1 MREKFTLIK
10 SLQDRAKE
18 LGDNKLPLVGTAD
31 FTAANNIMRQTM
43 NIKHKVQHLAI
54 NEPEFPMLFDGKE
67 NVEGK
72 YSTYYTEAKKKY
84 KVIDIIKKYDQRFK
98 GNVKFALM
106 FLYNEDDDEYRVV
119 ERREVENLS
128 EHFGFKYNNEYFDAC
143 QVGDVIDEGDIIA
156 KSPSYMDDELVGC
169 GVNGRIVFATDP
181 WVQDD
186 AICISE
192 SFAKR
197 MSVSDV
203 TSLSIPVND
212 DTILLN
218 LYGDDKNYRPLP
230 DIGEHV
236 KGGIVCAS
244 RILRPQKMF
253 SDFRDS
259 MLSSINLQSDS
270 IFYGDGVV
278 VDINVYCN
286 NKKISTNRTNK
297 QVLDYLQES
306 KYFYSKVYRCCKA
319 IMNQNPKNVDREI
332 GHWLRL
338 AINNLDEDAIWAFN
352 DNTFSNIMIE
362 ILLVNETFLNLG
374 RKIVGRHGNK
384 TVISRI
390 IPDDQ
395 MMYLTED
402 TFTDEYGVDHPKGE
416 RIPVELITNPLAII
430 NRTIPMAMFETSI
443 TFILDKV
450 SRAMRKLPFDEAR
463 DLMFDVLDT
472 LNPTFAK
479 EYKNDVYDKLSD
491 RDKRIAIED
500 AAKGEISI
508 RWDAFDDSNSWR
520 DNILKC
526 YEKFPDILKP
536 YHIFRP
542 KKEWGRDV
550 FVGEGHIGLQ
560 YMYMLKQS
568 GERGYSVRSAGSI
581 NNTSL
586 PERSNDKKI
595 GKSHHSSTPIRF
607 GEYEL
612 PNFLIAINPEDYA
625 LITALYRSSVDGR
638 RFMYEAIL
646 SDDGRYEI
654 PNDFTSRTSEVLEV
668 YMKSLGIKMST
679 VFDEDE
685 WISDGTENE
694 LIGYKLKQEI
704 LFCTMDEMYYLKKL
718 KKVYKRYQKE
728 SPNNID
734 DTELAWD
741 YIMEHLPFKKKFLTD
756 NIVKLFKNNI
766 QLFS

>member
-143 QVGDVIDEGDIIA
+143 QVGDIIDEGDIIA

-197 MSVSDV
+197 MSVTDV

-218 LYGDDKNYRPLP
+218 LYGDNEHYRPLP
-230 DIGEHV
+230 DIGERV

-259 MLSSINLQSDS
+259 MLSTINLQSDS

-306 KYFYSKVYRCCKA
+306 KYFYSKVYRRCKA
-319 IMNQNPKNVDREI
+319 IMNQHPKNVDREI

-362 ILLVNETFLNLG
+362 ILLANETFLNLG
-374 RKIVGRHGNK
+374 RKIVGE
-384 TVISRI
+384 
-390 IPDDQ
+390 
-395 MMYLTED
+395 MMAD
-402 TFTDEYGVDHPKGE
+402 V
-416 RIPVELITNPLAII
+416 
-430 NRTIPMAMFETSI
+430 
-443 TFILDKV
+443 KV
-450 SRAMRKLPFDEAR
+450 S
-463 DLMFDVLDT
+463 
-472 LNPTFAK
+472 
-479 EYKNDVYDKLSD
+479 
-491 RDKRIAIED
+491 
-500 AAKGEISI
+500 
-508 RWDAFDDSNSWR
+508 
-520 DNILKC
+520 
-526 YEKFPDILKP
+526 
-536 YHIFRP
+536 
-542 KKEWGRDV
+542 
-550 FVGEGHIGLQ
+550 
-560 YMYMLKQS
+560 
-568 GERGYSVRSAGSI
+568 
-581 NNTSL
+581 
-586 PERSNDKKI
+586 
-595 GKSHHSSTPIRF
+595 
-607 GEYEL
+607 
-612 PNFLIAINPEDYA
+612 
-625 LITALYRSSVDGR
+625 
-638 RFMYEAIL
+638 
-646 SDDGRYEI
+646 
-654 PNDFTSRTSEVLEV
+654 
-668 YMKSLGIKMST
+668 
-679 VFDEDE
+679 
-685 WISDGTENE
+685 
-694 LIGYKLKQEI
+694 
-704 LFCTMDEMYYLKKL
+704 
-718 KKVYKRYQKE
+718 
-728 SPNNID
+728 
-734 DTELAWD
+734 
-741 YIMEHLPFKKKFLTD
+741 
-756 NIVKLFKNNI
+756 
-766 QLFS
+766 